1 MAFAPRDLARD
12 ALQRVL
18 FAPVV
23 NRARPVITRAV
34 RRIHNHLHN
43 CSTNP
48 RANGENWLITQLP
61 SSGTFLDVGFNQ
73 GSWTRAV
80 LAQSPG
86 AMVHGFDPCRGV
98 VASVERLDLPRD
110 RFRFHPIA
118 LSHEPGSARFFDY
131 GNLHEMNS
139 LTSRAYELSEQQPET
154 YEVLVSTLDACVADL
169 GDPLV
174 DVLKV
179 DAEGYDLHILE
190 GARSLL
196 ERQRIDLIVFEYGS
210 GWFASKRTLF
220 EANRFL
226 SGAGY
231 ALHRLFPHFLAPYQ
245 YRVDHEG
252 TLTGYFVALSE
263 KMNVRPF
270 PKRNI
275 FL

>member
-12 ALQRVL
+12 ALQRLL

-23 NRARPVITRAV
+23 NRARPVITGAV
-34 RRIHNHLHN
+34 RRIHNHLNN

-48 RANGENWLITQLP
+48 RANGEDWLITQLP
-61 SSGTFLDVGFNQ
+61 PTGTFLDVGFNQ

-80 LAQSPG
+80 LAHSPG
-86 AMVHGFDPCRGV
+86 AMVHGFDPCRDV
-98 VASVERLDLPRD
+98 VAAVERLDLPRE
-110 RFRFHPIA
+110 RFEFHPIG
-118 LSHEPGSARFFDY
+118 LSLEPGSAQFFDY

-139 LTSRAYELSEQQPET
+139 LTSRNYEISDQQPDT
-154 YEVLVSTLDACVADL
+154 YEVSVSTLDACVAEF
-169 GDPLV
+169 GDPFV

-190 GARSLL
+190 GGRSLL

-210 GWFASKRTLF
+210 GWFSSKRTLF
-220 EANRFL
+220 EASRFL
-226 SGAGY
+226 SEAGY
-231 ALHRLFPHFLAPYQ
+231 TLHRLFPYFLAPYH

-263 KMNVRPF
+263 RMNVRPL